1 MKPTDIRR
9 LFPHALKS
17 HASKQRVLRFSGRW
31 LVQMV
36 QKFSEVPTA
45 AAVKR
50 HLLDLYASNS
60 LRLATSQQ
68 QLGVLSCLPRLRAL
82 RGVLRQAL
90 TAYLPGLVQ
99 EIQKF
104 AHPYSGSAVKG
115 DGNFKIASRIK
126 GAATHRFFN

>member
-17 HASKQRVLRFSGRW
+17 HASKQRVLWFSGRW

-68 QLGVLSCLPRLRAL
+68 QLGVLSCLPKLRAL
-82 RGVLRQAL
+82 RGVLRQA
-90 TAYLPGLVQ
+90 
-99 EIQKF
+99 QKF
-104 AHPYSGSAVKG
+104 ALL
-115 DGNFKIASRIK
+115 R
-126 GAATHRFFN
+126 

>member
-1 MKPTDIRR
+1 MPLI
-9 LFPHALKS
+9 LSGWP
-17 HASKQRVLRFSGRW
+17 LR
-31 LVQMV
+31 
-36 QKFSEVPTA
+36 
-45 AAVKR
+45 
-50 HLLDLYASNS
+50 NS
-60 LRLATSQQ
+60 SLACF
-68 QLGVLSCLPRLRAL
+68 LACPDFGAL